1 MARAFNWSR
10 WWTYNMHMI
19 RIRLLSLAK
28 EWAGSLCSIYIQWLY
43 VYWHLYF
50 CKVLPPPVCV
60 FLSIH
65 ICKLQRVTPNYS
77 TSLIVTV
84 MINGDLFMC
93 LYSQPFA
100 EVVATVQVVKVSV
113 YFQRHVHVALD
124 GLDQTVKHVCKPFV
138 IIRTFKAIKKF
149 WSSYS

>member
-1 MARAFNWSR
+1 
-10 WWTYNMHMI
+10 
-19 RIRLLSLAK
+19 
-28 EWAGSLCSIYIQWLY
+28 
-43 VYWHLYF
+43 
-50 CKVLPPPVCV
+50 
-60 FLSIH
+60 
-65 ICKLQRVTPNYS
+65 
-77 TSLIVTV
+77 

-93 LYSQPFA
+93 LYSQPIA

-138 IIRTFKAIKKF
+138 IIRTFKAIMKF